1 MSTAL
6 VKGKDRAE
14 LGVALLLLLVGVI
27 VLVDAVS
34 LETNISQRGPI
45 GPKAIPFLV
54 GSLLVVVSGLLARD
68 VWRGGRGEPEGGE
81 DVDLTHGTDWKTVGL
96 LAAAFVANL
105 LLIEQ
110 LGWPV
115 SGAVLF
121 AGAAAAMG
129 SRHYIRD
136 IVIAVVMSVGTWYL
150 FVLGLGINLPVG
162 ILKGIL

>member
-1 MSTAL
+1 MSTEVA
-6 VKGKDRAE
+6 KGRDRAE
-14 LGVALLLLLVGVI
+14 LGVAALLFVVGIVVLL
-27 VLVDAVS
+27 DAVS
-34 LETNISQRGPI
+34 LETNIAQRGPI

-54 GSLLVVVSGLLARD
+54 GALLLLVSGLLARD

-81 DVDLTHGTDWKTVGL
+81 DVDLTHGTDWKTVVL

-105 LLIEQ
+105 LLIER

-129 SRHYIRD
+129 SRHYVRD
-136 IVIAVVMSVGTWYL
+136 VVIAIVMSVGTWYL
-150 FVLGLGINLPVG
+150 FVLGLGITLPVG

>member
-1 MSTAL
+1 MSTEVA
-6 VKGKDRAE
+6 KGRDRAE
-14 LGVALLLLLVGVI
+14 LGVAALLFVVGIVVLL
-27 VLVDAVS
+27 DAVS
-34 LETNISQRGPI
+34 LETNIAQRGPI

-54 GSLLVVVSGLLARD
+54 GALLLLVSGLLARD

-81 DVDLTHGTDWKTVGL
+81 DVDLTHGTDWKTVVL

-105 LLIEQ
+105 LLIER

-121 AGAAAAMG
+121 AGAAADMG

-136 IVIAVVMSVGTWYL
+136 IVIAGVMSVGTWYL
-150 FVLGLGINLPVG
+150 FVLGLGIDLPVG

>member
-1 MSTAL
+1 VSTAL

>member
-1 MSTAL
+1 MSTEVA
-6 VKGKDRAE
+6 KGRDRAE
-14 LGVALLLLLVGVI
+14 LGVAAFLLVVGIV

-34 LETNISQRGPI
+34 LETNISQRGPV

-54 GSLLVVVSGLLARD
+54 GALLLLVSGLLARD

-105 LLIEQ
+105 LLIER

-136 IVIAVVMSVGTWYL
+136 IVIAGVMSVGTWYL
-150 FVLGLGINLPVG
+150 FVLGLGIDLPVG

>member
-1 MSTAL
+1 VSTEVA
-6 VKGKDRAE
+6 KGRDRAE
-14 LGVALLLLLVGVI
+14 LGVAALLLVVGIV

-34 LETNISQRGPI
+34 LETNIAQRGPI
-45 GPKAIPFLV
+45 GPKAIPLLV
-54 GSLLVVVSGLLARD
+54 GALLLLVSGLLARD

-105 LLIEQ
+105 LLIER

-136 IVIAVVMSVGTWYL
+136 IVIAVAMSVGTWYL
-150 FVLGLGINLPVG
+150 FVLGLGIDLPVG

>member
-1 MSTAL
+1 MSTEVA
-6 VKGKDRAE
+6 KGRDRAE
-14 LGVALLLLLVGVI
+14 LGVAALLLVVGIV

-34 LETNISQRGPI
+34 LETNIAQRGPV

-54 GSLLVVVSGLLARD
+54 GALLLLVSGLLARD

-81 DVDLTHGTDWKTVGL
+81 DVDLSHGTDWKTVVL

-105 LLIEQ
+105 LLIER

-136 IVIAVVMSVGTWYL
+136 IVIAIVMSVGTWYL

>member
-1 MSTAL
+1 MSTEVA
-6 VKGKDRAE
+6 KGRDRAE
-14 LGVALLLLLVGVI
+14 LGVAALLLVVGIV

-34 LETNISQRGPI
+34 LETNIAQRGPI
-45 GPKAIPFLV
+45 GPKAIPLLV
-54 GSLLVVVSGLLARD
+54 GALLLLVSGLLARD

-105 LLIEQ
+105 LLIER

-136 IVIAVVMSVGTWYL
+136 IVIAVAMSVGTWYL
-150 FVLGLGINLPVG
+150 FVLGLGIDLPVG

>member
-1 MSTAL
+1 VSTVLA
-6 VKGKDRAE
+6 KGKGRAE
-14 LGVALLLLLVGVI
+14 LGVALLLLLVGIV

-34 LETNISQRGPI
+34 LETNISQRGPV
-45 GPKAIPFLV
+45 GPKAIPLLV

-68 VWRGGRGEPEGGE
+68 IWRGGRGEPEGGE
-81 DVDLTHGTDWKTVGL
+81 DVDLTHGSDWKTVTL
-96 LAAAFVANL
+96 LIAAFVANL
-105 LLIEQ
+105 LLIER

-115 SGAVLF
+115 SGAILF

-136 IVIAVVMSVGTWYL
+136 AVIAIVMSVGTWYL
-150 FVLGLGINLPVG
+150 FVLGLGIALPVG

>member
-1 MSTAL
+1 MSTEVA
-6 VKGKDRAE
+6 KGRDRAE
-14 LGVALLLLLVGVI
+14 LGVAALLLVVGIV
-27 VLVDAVS
+27 VLVDEVS
-34 LETNISQRGPI
+34 LETNIAQRGPI
-45 GPKAIPFLV
+45 GPKAIPLLV
-54 GSLLVVVSGLLARD
+54 GALLLLVSGLLARD

-105 LLIEQ
+105 LLIER

-150 FVLGLGINLPVG
+150 FVLGLGIDLPVG

>member
-1 MSTAL
+1 VSTVLA
-6 VKGKDRAE
+6 KGRDRAE
-14 LGVALLLLLVGVI
+14 LGVALFLFVVGVV
-27 VLVDAVS
+27 VLLDAVT
-34 LETNISQRGPI
+34 LETNISQRGPV

-54 GSLLVVVSGLLARD
+54 GALLLVVSGLLARD

-81 DVDLTHGTDWKTVGL
+81 DVDLSHGSDWKTVAL
-96 LAAAFVANL
+96 LAVAFVANL
-105 LLIEQ
+105 LLIER

-129 SRHYIRD
+129 SRHYVRD
-136 IVIAVVMSVGTWYL
+136 AVIAIVMSVGTWYL
-150 FVLGLGINLPVG
+150 FVLGLGITLPVG